1 MANIRKLRFNATN
14 MHKDLSACGPRFSGR
29 NRLQDSHVRF
39 QDSFTKLK
47 PGLNFHF
54 QVGDDLRAPVSRSES
69 RFASD
74 K

>member
-1 MANIRKLRFNATN
+1 MANIRQLRFNATN
-14 MHKDLSACGPRFSGR
+14 MSKHRPACGLAVSGL
-29 NRLQDSHVRF
+29 NRLQDSL
-39 QDSFTKLK
+39 TKLK

>member
-1 MANIRKLRFNATN
+1 MAIIRKL
-14 MHKDLSACGPRFSGR
+14 C
-29 NRLQDSHVRF
+29 F
-39 QDSFTKLK
+39 QNSLAKLK

-54 QVGDDLRAPVSRSES
+54 QVGDDLRAPVSGSES